1 MLREED
7 AGTKAKATAQSG
19 ERLVQHAHILGRIS
33 FARTKATKKFQNSLS
48 WNKREKKIPLGKC
61 IEVPYKTKISL
72 IWKCI
77 VLLIIFNM
85 KITTM

>member
-19 ERLVQHAHILGRIS
+19 EGLVQRAHILGRIS
-33 FARTKATKKFQNSLS
+33 FARTKATKKFQSSLS
-48 WNKREKKIPLGKC
+48 WNKKIPLGKC
-61 IEVPYKTKISL
+61 IEVPHKTKISL

-85 KITTM
+85 KITAM